1 MQRLFAQESQKES
14 INLGLNCNL
23 LKKCK
28 DLKLNL
34 SATLEQALSDKLAK
48 LNSEKWTDENKNA
61 IQAYNQF
68 IDEHGCFGHEFRE
81 F

>member
-1 MQRLFAQESQKES
+1 MQLLFAQKSPKES
-14 INLGLNCNL
+14 INLGLNRNL

-28 DLKLNL
+28 DLKTNL
-34 SATLEQALSDKLAK
+34 SATLEQALSNKLAK
-48 LNSEKWTDENKNA
+48 LNSEKWADENKSA

-68 IDEHGCFGHEFRE
+68 VDEHGCFGDEFRE